1 MRKILEMLLLKG
13 EAGDLERLTAELEE
27 PSTNPR
33 ELHGCPGCKEG
44 QVPGLKLIWIFFYV
58 GVSLVNVVPPISP
71 HVGDSCWL
79 TSDGAPGARTV
90 SLLLMNETRGNL
102 LLKKEQIILF

>member
-27 PSTNPR
+27 PSTRPPR
-33 ELHGCPGCKEG
+33 ITWLPRLQG
-44 QVPGLKLIWIFFYV
+44 VPGLKLIWIFFYV